1 MSPQAHCQDSVMLS
15 AREASRFATDKHRK
29 RTRSC
34 TFVPQHC
41 ATENV
46 SFRGTR
52 NLVGYE
58 RGARDTRCFARG
70 LRMTPSSCRRA
81 RAETAFG
88 TRFSRRLAQT
98 WRFVVALGIVALLLA
113 LAPTKPAAA
122 HPLGNFSVNQYSRL
136 EIGTDEM
143 RLVYVLDLAELPTV
157 ADRPLL
163 DSDGDGAITGAERE
177 WYLAG
182 TLSEIA
188 PALHLFAG
196 STELALRPVAQ
207 SLALIPGQ
215 AGLDTTR
222 VEVTFIA
229 DLPPVAD
236 DAGRLTFRNDY
247 ARDRLGWREIVVA
260 NGPDVSIGNSTELA
274 VDQSNAL
281 RVYPDG
287 LLSSPLDERTV
298 TIAYQLSPGAPAASG
313 ELATIASGP
322 ANVGARLEQI
332 ISGGTVST
340 VSTSGLLLALLA
352 AAGWGAVHALSP
364 GHGKTVVGAYLVGSR
379 GTPRHALFLGLTV
392 TITHTAGV
400 IALGLIILFASRTI
414 LPEQLYP
421 WLSLA
426 SGLLVAVLGLTILRQ
441 RLLGL
446 PAFGH
451 HHHDHGHTP
460 IHDHDHTH
468 DHDHDLEHDHAH
480 DRSHAHEHTQGLVH
494 SHDSHV
500 HSHLPPGA
508 DGERLTWRSLLA
520 LGISGGLLP
529 CPSALLAL
537 LGAVA
542 VGRAGFGLMVVV
554 AFSLGLAATLT
565 GVGLLFLYAG
575 RFLERRAITGRW
587 SGMLRFAPA
596 VAAMAVTASGVMI
609 VVRSLVELQRW

>member
-1 MSPQAHCQDSVMLS
+1 MRATNRRFVLKHELTESRSFALANPHPPTPLSRRAGRGGTRVRS
-15 AREASRFATDKHRK
+15 ARLPYTASDTHFWHLFNTPRFIIA
-29 RTRSC
+29 
-34 TFVPQHC
+34 
-41 ATENV
+41 
-46 SFRGTR
+46 
-52 NLVGYE
+52 
-58 RGARDTRCFARG
+58 
-70 LRMTPSSCRRA
+70 
-81 RAETAFG
+81 
-88 TRFSRRLAQT
+88 
-98 WRFVVALGIVALLLA
+98 FVVAALLLA
-113 LAPTKPAAA
+113 LAPTIPAAA
-122 HPLGNFSVNQYSRL
+122 HPLGNFSVNQYSRI
-136 EIGTDEM
+136 EIGTTEA

-163 DSDGDGAITGAERE
+163 DTNGDGAIAEAERE
-177 WYLAG
+177 SYLAG
-182 TLSEIA
+182 KLSEIA

-196 STELALRPVAQ
+196 STELALRATAQ
-207 SLALIPGQ
+207 SLALAPGQ

-222 VEVTFIA
+222 VEATF
-229 DLPPVAD
+229 VAVLAAT
-236 DAGRLTFRNDY
+236 AGEARLLTFRNDY
-247 ARDRLGWREIVVA
+247 ASDRLGWREIVVA
-260 NGPDVSIGNSTELA
+260 NGPDVSIDESAGLN
-274 VDQSNAL
+274 VDRSDAL
-281 RVYPDG
+281 RVYPDD
-287 LLSSPLDERTV
+287 LLASPLDERTV
-298 TIAYQLSPGAPAASG
+298 TVAYQLSPGAAAASG
-313 ELATIASGP
+313 ERVTFAPGP
-322 ANVGARLEQI
+322 AGIGQRLEEI
-332 ISGGTVST
+332 VSGGTLST
-340 VSTSGLLLALLA
+340 GGLLLALLA

-441 RLLGL
+441 RLMGL

-451 HHHDHGHTP
+451 HHAD
-460 IHDHDHTH
+460 DH
-468 DHDHDLEHDHAH
+468 DHDHDCAHDHGHEPDHSDDDAYAH
-480 DRSHAHEHTQGLVH
+480 AQGLVH
-494 SHDSHV
+494 SHDGHV

-508 DGERLTWRSLLA
+508 DGERLTWRGLLA

-575 RFLERRAITGRW
+575 RFLERRAIAGRW

-596 VAAMAVTASGVMI
+596 IAAVAVTTSGVMI
-609 VVRSLVELQRW
+609 VVRSLMELQRW